1 MKIFDFNWFELKS
14 EEPLALTIGTFDGV
28 HKGHQSILKSVVEK
42 AHQKGL
48 KSAILTFS
56 NHPRLLLNPH
66 AKGIEILQTAKEKLS
81 VFEEVGIDMV
91 FYLDLLPG
99 IFDFEAH
106 RFVEEIIIEK
116 LQAQF
121 VCIGY
126 DHRFGKNRG
135 GDIHLLKQFQSNFE
149 VLQIPVLEE
158 EAIAISSTRIRE
170 ALRDGKVQEANALL
184 GRKYPLTGQI
194 IHGNQWGRTIGFPTA
209 NIQLDHPQKLI
220 PKVGIYAAE
229 VYLPSFKKYFFG
241 MLYIGYR
248 TGLDGQ
254 EKRIEVHLFDFDE
267 EIYGQEIQ
275 VQMHAFIRE
284 DQVVTSLSELIPLL
298 DKDKQNVLEFFAKQN
313 FVA

>member
-298 DKDKQNVLEFFAKQN
+298 DKDKKNVLEFFAKQN

>member
-275 VQMHAFIRE
+275 VQLNAFIRE

>member
-66 AKGIEILQTAKEKLS
+66 AEGIEILQTAKEKLS

-135 GDIHLLKQFQSNFE
+135 GDIHLLKQVQSNFE

-184 GRKYPLTGQI
+184 CRKYPLTGQV
-194 IHGNQWGRTIGFPTA
+194 IHGNKWGRTIGFPTA

-229 VYLPSFKKYFFG
+229 VYLPSFKKSFLG

-275 VQMHAFIRE
+275 VQLNAFIRE

>member
-184 GRKYPLTGQI
+184 GRKYPLTGQVI
-194 IHGNQWGRTIGFPTA
+194 QGNQWGRTIGFPTA

>member
-106 RFVEEIIIEK
+106 RFVEEIMIEK